1 MGTEYNL
8 YNHHKASFFELG
20 KGPWYMLND
29 VIPALYDSKKLIEI
43 LKKEWNTFSSE
54 TEEEKT
60 EYFILIAQAIQEFV
74 KDSPEKSIQC
84 FGDNGEADLWADYLK
99 YEFVGTRYFLGNPED
114 YKKYTDYLKEKIAE
128 DQEESELILKFN
140 DGELEMMRI
149 EGWNFKNKIGGV

>member
-74 KDSPEKSIQC
+74 KDSP
-84 FGDNGEADLWADYLK
+84 
-99 YEFVGTRYFLGNPED
+99 
-114 YKKYTDYLKEKIAE
+114 
-128 DQEESELILKFN
+128 
-140 DGELEMMRI
+140 
-149 EGWNFKNKIGGV
+149 